1 MKAPHR
7 MMRLAE
13 HEVSQW
19 REIRRVENC
28 MTEVREWFAF
38 CRGTEFAGNALP
50 ITIRE
55 ETKEQLLLLLTAEHV
70 RLTR

>member
-1 MKAPHR
+1 
-7 MMRLAE
+7 MMANRTTRLAE

-19 REIRRVENC
+19 REIRRIENC

-38 CRGTEFAGNALP
+38 CDGAKFAGNALP

-55 ETKEQLLLLLTAEHV
+55 ETKEQLLLLLTAERV